1 MDSIGQEISEY
12 LVNFDSLIKIMEEYN
27 FKPVRCKSKVL
38 RESIG
43 NFQTIL
49 DELDER
55 KTDNHFMNNY
65 QKGILK

>member
-1 MDSIGQEISEY
+1 
-12 LVNFDSLIKIMEEYN
+12 MEEYN
-27 FKPVRCKSKVL
+27 FKPVRCKSKGQL

-43 NFQTIL
+43 NFQTVL

-65 QKGILK
+65 QEGS